1 MNTRKIVVLSGLML
15 VLLSLSS
22 FKITS
27 GFRADLVTV
36 EEQEGLV
43 VYATFDGKE
52 DYGYNF
58 ITKDREGEDRTL
70 TFQVVK
76 DDVLASFDLNGETFI
91 GTKFKVTF
99 NRDLKLS
106 KDEDNMEDED
116 ETNTIIKLEKL

>member
-27 GFRADLVTV
+27 DFRADLVTV